1 MALLSDIKIMML
13 KGEKGDK
20 GDGSY
25 DDTEIRGLIQDEAI
39 ARAEDIAELE
49 AHFLEYLY
57 PIGSIF
63 MSVNDTSPAVLF
75 GGTWEKIE
83 GRFLVGAG
91 SIEGSSIA
99 SDGQTYRWAITH
111 NLGDEIGS
119 PVDHTIPDVTI
130 DPIEID
136 SKHHHSIKATH
147 ATLASGSSY
156 DGYIMDSSGSSS
168 FSTDDAGNKTGSVQ
182 PTLHAYATPV
192 LTQPQAL
199 VVNIWKRTA

>member
-83 GRFLVGAG
+83 GRFLAGAG
-91 SIEGSSIA
+91 TSRGTKFCTDGIERSWSFSTVNGETAGCPFDHI
-99 SDGQTYRWAITH
+99 DT
-111 NLGDEIGS
+111 EIS
-119 PVDHTIPDVTI
+119 I
-130 DPIEID
+130 DPINNIK
-136 SKHHHSIKATH
+136 KHHHTIKSTH
-147 ATLASGSSY
+147 ATLASGTAY
-156 DGYIMDSSGSSS
+156 DGFIIDNSGTSNS
-168 FSTDDAGNKTGSVQ
+168 FTEEIGSDTVQ
-182 PTLHAYATPV
+182 PTLHGGTSYVNMLPPF
-192 LTQPQAL
+192 LT
-199 VVNIWKRTA
+199 VNIWKRTA